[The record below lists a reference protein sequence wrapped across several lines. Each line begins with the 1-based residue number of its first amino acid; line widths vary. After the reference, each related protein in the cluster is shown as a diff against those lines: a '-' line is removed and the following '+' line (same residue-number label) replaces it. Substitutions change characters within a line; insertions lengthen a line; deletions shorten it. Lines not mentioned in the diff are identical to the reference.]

1 MWQFTFSALTW
12 GFLLTLLPLL
22 IHLINLLR
30 HRRVKWAAMD
40 FLLQSYKKHR
50 RWVWLKQLL
59 LLLLRMLIV
68 ALIVAMLA
76 QWTPQNRIL
85 EALGGAT
92 THHYVLVDDSL
103 SMSELT
109 GDATCFDIALAE
121 VRRIVRQAQADGSPH
136 RLTLIRFSAA
146 AGAARTEEQ
155 APSSTVA
162 DVLAEPIHAQFDEYL
177 EKKMQAVAVSE
188 LACGPLEALELSQQL
203 IADDDAETKRLYI
216 ISDFRQV
223 SWGSPTVVRD
233 TLHEIQSSQVPTE
246 FVSCVRQGQPNLAI
260 TSLEPE
266 PGPQAAGV
274 PLFVRVAVTNY
285 GNVPA
290 TNVQLKLTAQTVD
303 DEQVNKDP
311 TVWMPKIEE
320 LPVEFIDEI
329 AEGETITRRVQV
341 YFPTT
346 GRHVVRAL
354 LPDDPLR
361 LDNSRWEVIDFRSSE
376 TCLVIDGDPEQRN
389 AFFLQTIF
397 QPGGRAN
404 TGVAPELQPVS
415 FFRNLSLEKLAA
427 YDAVYLMDVRE
438 LDESAVKQLIVYCDN
453 GGGLAIFAGPQID
466 MERYNERL
474 YLDGKGIL
482 PMPLRRQELLP
493 PRINDTPDINIEGSE
508 HPVFRNLLR
517 GRNPIIR
524 MAHVDR
530 YLQPRQGW
538 SADEVDGVEVIAFYR
553 NGDPFAVEKTL
564 GNGRIL
570 FFTTTF
576 SPLWNDL
583 ARSPN
588 ILYALNLHA
597 HISTGRRKKSD
608 RYVGEAI
615 EVQLDSEKYQAG
627 ITFITPGED
636 DKRFQ
641 LDREA
646 RNPDQEDRII
656 AVLGGNNG
664 QNETGTSGVYD
675 AIVKPIDGPLET
687 RRYAVNID
695 PIESDLTTVNSR
707 ELISALAPVQV
718 QWRYA
723 DESGG
728 EWLRGDLPP
737 NLALM
742 ALLILLLIAEQA
754 LAYSASYH
762 PLRGGGR
769 TV

>member
-1 MWQFTFSALTW
+1 MWQFTFYALTW

-76 QWTPQNRIL
+76 QWTPKNRIL

-92 THHYVLVDDSL
+92 THHYVLIDDSL

-121 VRRIVRQAQADGSPH
+121 VRRVVRQSQADGSPH

-146 AGAARTEEQ
+146 AGAARSAEQ
-155 APSSTVA
+155 TPSSSVA
-162 DVLAEPIHAQFDEYL
+162 DVLAKPIDAKFDERL
-177 EKKMQAVAVSE
+177 EKKMQTIGVSE

-203 IADDDAETKRLYI
+203 IADDDADTTRLYI

-223 SWGSPTVVRD
+223 SWGNPTVVRD
-233 TLHEIQSSQVPTE
+233 TLNEIQSSKVPME

-260 TSLEPE
+260 TSLQPE

-274 PLFVRVAVTNY
+274 PLFVRVEVTNY
-285 GNVPA
+285 GNVAA

-303 DEQVNKDP
+303 DQTNTDP
-311 TVWMPKIEE
+311 TVWMPDIEE
-320 LPVEFIDEI
+320 LPVEYIDEI
-329 AEGETITRRVQV
+329 AEGETISRRVQV

-346 GRHVVRAL
+346 GRHVVHASL
-354 LPDDPLR
+354 ADDPIR

-376 TCLVIDGDPEQRN
+376 RCLVIDGDPEQRN
-389 AFFLQTIF
+389 AFFMQTIL
-397 QPGGRAN
+397 QPGGRAS
-404 TGVAPELQPVS
+404 TGVSPDVQPVS
-415 FFRNLSLEKLAA
+415 FLRNLSMEQLAT

-438 LDESAVKQLIVYCDN
+438 LEESGVEKLMLYCDN
-453 GGGLAIFAGPQID
+453 GGGLAIFAGPQMD
-466 MERYNERL
+466 LERYNERL

-493 PRINDTPDINIEGSE
+493 PRLDDTPDINIEGSD

-538 SADEVDGVEVIAFYR
+538 NADAASGVEVIASYR
-553 NGDPFAVEKTL
+553 NGDPFAVEKTI
-564 GNGRIL
+564 GNGRIV

-576 SPLWNDL
+576 APLWNDL

-597 HISTGRRKKSD
+597 HVSTGRRKRAD
-608 RYVGEAI
+608 RHVGDAI
-615 EVQLDSEKYQAG
+615 EVQLDSAVYQAG
-627 ITFITPGED
+627 IAFITPGEE
-636 DKRFQ
+636 DKQRFQ

-646 RNPDQEDRII
+646 RKSDQASLIS
-656 AVLGGNNG
+656 AVLGGKNG
-664 QNETGTSGVYD
+664 QSETGNSGVYD
-675 AIVKPIDGPLET
+675 AIVKPIEGPPET

-707 ELISALAPVQV
+707 ELLSSLSPVRV

-723 DESGG
+723 DEAGG

-742 ALLILLLIAEQA
+742 ALLILLLIGEQA
-754 LAYSASYH
+754 LAFSASYH
-762 PLRGGGR
+762 PTQGGGR